1 MTMSTIGWIFSGLF
15 AAFIVFASAAP
26 KLMGAEAATA
36 SFDQLGWPQ
45 KYILFIGLL
54 EIGLVVL
61 YLAPATS
68 LPAAVLL
75 TGLLG
80 GAMASQLRVENPLFS
95 LVLFSI
101 YLSVFMWGGLW
112 FRTPKLREL
121 LPLQL

>member
-1 MTMSTIGWIFSGLF
+1 MID
-15 AAFIVFASAAP
+15 
-26 KLMGAEAATA
+26 AEAATA

-54 EIGLVVL
+54 EIGLVAL

-68 LPAAVLL
+68 LLAAVLL

-95 LVLFSI
+95 HVLFSI
-101 YLSVFMWGGLW
+101 FLGVFMWGGLW

-121 LPLQL
+121 LLLQL